1 MRSSP
6 PTVRSSDR
14 AAFGVPARRAHIVSP
29 ATPEPRSGRSL
40 PSPGRPRRK
49 VTRYGGTVQ
58 AER

>member
-49 VTRYGGTVQ
+49 VTTHGSTVPT
-58 AER
+58 ER